1 MRPLPR
7 RPRTHGPRLPPRS
20 ACAVERQ
27 DPEAGLRDLDRLGRL
42 SQLDAH
48 DLTTKA
54 YLLALAGRVHGAA
67 AAYQAVLGLRPD
79 CAASKHNLYAWGSL
93 FFGKGEGG
101 RGGRGAPLE
110 HKWQPVHQ
118 ATVMHWLR
126 RLCSPQHCTNQRTYR
141 EVCRRLSDASR
152 TASPTKQ

>member
-1 MRPLPR
+1 MGSGRPEPGAGSHVRPLPR

-93 FFGKGEGG
+93 FWGRGKEGG
-101 RGGRGAPLE
+101 GGEEPRWSTSGS
-110 HKWQPVHQ
+110 Q
-118 ATVMHWLR
+118 
-126 RLCSPQHCTNQRTYR
+126 CTRPR
-141 EVCRRLSDASR
+141 
-152 TASPTKQ
+152 